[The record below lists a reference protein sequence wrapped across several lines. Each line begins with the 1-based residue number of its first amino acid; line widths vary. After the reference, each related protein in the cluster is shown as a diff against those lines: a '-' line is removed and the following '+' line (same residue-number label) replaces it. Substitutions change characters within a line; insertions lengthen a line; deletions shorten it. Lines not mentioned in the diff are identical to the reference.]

1 MIIGLLIT
9 IFYKE
14 LINFSLLIS
23 IILIIFSL
31 LNLINLKRT
40 IFKII
45 NPNFYLIFMGLL
57 HGLTNLGG
65 SLLTLIVSNRF
76 NKKEFI
82 RYYIAAGYLIFAIIQ
97 LSVINLFNQNINL
110 SYLKY
115 LWIPILIFFISQ
127 FFFKKI
133 NNVIFYIILNVSTL
147 LYGLFIF
154 ANSFN
159 FAYVI

>member
-1 MIIGLLIT
+1 MSSITADSHSHTPTGWKRWAYSTNHKDIGT
-9 IFYKE
+9 
-14 LINFSLLIS
+14 
-23 IILIIFSL
+23 
-31 LNLINLKRT
+31 
-40 IFKII
+40 
-45 NPNFYLIFMGLL
+45 M
-57 HGLTNLGG
+57 
-65 SLLTLIVSNRF
+65 
-76 NKKEFI
+76 
-82 RYYIAAGYLIFAIIQ
+82 YLIFAIIQ

-154 ANSFN
+154 ANSSR
-159 FAYVI
+159 